1 MKENMTKKLLMG
13 WVLIFAVIVVLATSC
28 SVLTVY
34 GNIGCAKSFDGE
46 PISYS
51 VFGKADSTLVFVH
64 GWSCDSRYWQYQIP
78 YFANKYQVVTIDL
91 AGHGNSG
98 QGRQVYSLESFAEDV
113 KAVVEKL
120 DAKKVILIGHSM
132 SGEIVAKASTL
143 MPGTVIGIIGVDTIQ
158 NVEDTMPQEQFDKML
173 TGMKTDFK
181 ATVRNFVESM
191 LGKNMKPELKKW
203 IIDDMSAAPPN
214 VAASAFKEYVEKFEN
229 KGIANLFKEVK
240 VPVRCV
246 NADLWPTNPEINR
259 KYIASYDV
267 VFMKNAGHFIQLE
280 RPDEFNKLLHQS
292 IREILKQK

>member
-1 MKENMTKKLLMG
+1 MTKKLLIG
-13 WVLIFAVIVVLATSC
+13 QVVIFAVIVVFAAPC
-28 SVLTVY
+28 SALTVY
-34 GNIGCAKSFDGE
+34 GNIGCAKSFDSE

-51 VFGKADSTLVFVH
+51 VFGKSDITLAFVH

-78 YFANKYQVVTIDL
+78 YFARKYQVVTIDL

-98 QGRQVYSLESFAEDV
+98 QGRQVYSLESFAQDIN
-113 KAVVEKL
+113 AVVCDL

-143 MPGTVIGIIGVDTIQ
+143 MPGRVIGIIGVDTIQ
-158 NVEDTMPQEQFDKML
+158 NVEDTMPKEQFDTMT

-181 ATVRNFVESM
+181 GTVKNFVESM
-191 LGKNMKPELKKW
+191 LGKDMKPELKQW

-214 VAASAFKEYVEKFEN
+214 VAVSAFVEYVQKFEN

-246 NADLWPTNPEINR
+246 NADLWPTNPEVNR
-259 KYIASYDV
+259 KYIASYNV
-267 VFMKNAGHFIQLE
+267 VFMKNAGHFIMLE
-280 RPDEFNKLLHQS
+280 RPAEFNKLLHCS
-292 IREILKQK
+292 IKEILGQK